1 MADQYSVTS
10 VAHAREMIANAR
22 KKMAQMR
29 EGAEEVIG
37 EGIRIGEVGAAALG
51 FGYANGRWGENGEL
65 AVGGIPV
72 DLGAA
77 VLLHG
82 TAFMGGLGKYAEHGH
97 NLGTGAL
104 AAAAYRTGAKIGAAH
119 ANKLHGQQAAFPPW
133 HAPAA
138 QFAQPFSPQPQAV
151 QPQAAPPNGVAL
163 PQTFATPGYSPG

>member
-1 MADQYSVTS
+1 MADQYTVTS

-37 EGIRIGEVGAAALG
+37 EGIRIGEIGAAALG

-104 AAAAYRTGAKIGAAH
+104 AAAAYRTGAKIGAEH
-119 ANKLHGQQAAFPPW
+119 ANKVHAQHAAFPPW

-138 QFAQPFSPQPQAV
+138 QFAQPQPQPQAV
-151 QPQAAPPNGVAL
+151 QPNGAAPP
-163 PQTFATPGYSPG
+163 QTFVTPGYSTG